1 MTRQGSCR
9 QGYWGLLAVVLAAS
23 AASAQ
28 DFPTRNVRI
37 VVPAAGGSTTDTLA
51 RLLAEGLQQKWGK
64 PVVVDNVA
72 GGAMNIGSAQVSRAE
87 PDGHTL
93 LVAPP
98 SPLAINQLLYKS
110 PGYDPTQFTPVTLLA
125 RIPNALVVR
134 PGLPAKNLRELLA
147 YAKDNPGKVTYASQ
161 GAGSTAHLS
170 AAQLELMAGV
180 QMQHIP
186 YRGAVPALT
195 DLMGNRIDMFFDTL
209 TTSVPLHQEGKVR
222 ILAVAGTERTP
233 ALPDV
238 PTAAEAGVPGFRSVT
253 WFGLVAPPA
262 TPAAIVERINKDAA
276 AVLKDKDVAERL
288 RQIRLDVVPMSPAE
302 TKAFFAEETAIWGKV
317 IRDAKIEAQ

>member
-1 MTRQGSCR
+1 MTFRGFV
-9 QGYWGLLAVVLAAS
+9 GTLTAIVLACG

-28 DFPTRNVRI
+28 DFPSRNVRI

-72 GGAMNIGSAQVSRAE
+72 GGAMNIGSAQVARAE

-134 PGLPAKNLRELLA
+134 PELPAKTVGELIA
-147 YAKDNPGKVTYASQ
+147 YAKANPGKVTYASQ

-170 AAQLELMAGV
+170 GAQLEVLAGV

-222 ILAVAGTERTP
+222 ILAVAGTERSP

-238 PTAAEAGVPGFRSVT
+238 PTIAESGVAGFRSVT

-262 TPAAIVERINKDAA
+262 TPAAIVERINRDAL
-276 AVLKDKDVAERL
+276 AVLKAPGVAERL
-288 RQIRLDVVPMSPAE
+288 KQIRLEAVPLSPAE
-302 TKAFFAEETAIWGKV
+302 TKAFFAEETALWSKV